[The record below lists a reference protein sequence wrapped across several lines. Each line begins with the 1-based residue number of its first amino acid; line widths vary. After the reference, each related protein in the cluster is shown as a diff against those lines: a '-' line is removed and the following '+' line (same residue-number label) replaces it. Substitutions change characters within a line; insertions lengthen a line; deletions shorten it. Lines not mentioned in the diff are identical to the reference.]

1 MSTTPLSAAAP
12 VSRKLEFGVH
22 LPHLGRQVSRDSLI
36 TFAQGAEAAG
46 YASGWVSDHVAW
58 PAKIDSKY
66 PYTADG
72 SFAPPPDMGW
82 LDPIGTQLFVA
93 AVTTKL
99 RLGFTVLILPYRQPV
114 VTAKQLA
121 TLDVLS
127 NGRLILGCG
136 VGWMAEEA
144 AILGMPWDH
153 RGERTNEQ
161 LDLFARLFSEP
172 NPSFAGKYY
181 QIPAIGFEPKPV
193 QSPVPV
199 WVGGNTD
206 AAYRR
211 AGRYGHGFH
220 AAFEPADAV
229 RHGWQQV
236 LRHTAAAGRD
246 PDAMTLS
253 LRVYLDTQGTME
265 QPKSLFG
272 SRDQMLEQIAAW
284 RAIGVSHLIL
294 DPVARGGI
302 SGRLDALRAFAGDV
316 MPAAAAG

>member
-1 MSTTPLSAAAP
+1 M
-12 VSRKLEFGVH
+12 EFGVH
-22 LPHLGRQVSRDSLI
+22 LPQLGRNVAREPLI
-36 TFAQGAEAAG
+36 DFARAIEAAG
-46 YASGWVSDHVAW
+46 YDSGWVSDHVCW
-58 PAKIDSKY
+58 PAEIASKY
-66 PYTADG
+66 PYTDDG
-72 SFAPPPDMGW
+72 SFAPAPDMGW

-93 AVTTKL
+93 GVTSTL

-153 RGERTNEQ
+153 RGARTNEQ
-161 LDLFARLFSEP
+161 LELFARLFGEAVP
-172 NPSFAGKYY
+172 RFDGTYY
-181 QIPAIGFEPKPV
+181 QLPEVGFEPKPI

-211 AGRYGHGFH
+211 AARYGSGLH
-220 AAFEPADAV
+220 AAFEPKAVVADAW
-229 RHGWQQV
+229 RQV
-236 LRHTAAAGRD
+236 LAHTEALGRD
-246 PDAMTLS
+246 PGGMTLS
-253 LRVYLDTQGTME
+253 IRLYLDPAGAME
-265 QPKSLFG
+265 PAKSIAG
-272 SRDQMLEQIAAW
+272 SPAEMTDQVAAW
-284 RAIGVSHLIL
+284 REIGVSHLVL

-302 SGRLDALRAFAGDV
+302 EGRRDAVLAFAETV
-316 MPAAAAG
+316 MPSFGS

>member
-1 MSTTPLSAAAP
+1 MSAAAAQQQG
-12 VSRKLEFGVH
+12 SMAFGVH

-36 TFAQGAEAAG
+36 TFAQAVEHAG
-46 YASGWVSDHVAW
+46 YTSAWVSDHVAW
-58 PAKIDSKY
+58 PAKIESKY
-66 PYTADG
+66 PYSPDG

-93 AVTTKL
+93 GVTQKL
-99 RLGFTVLILPYRQPV
+99 KLGFTVLILPYRQPIP
-114 VTAKQLA
+114 TAKQLA

-172 NPSFAGKYY
+172 NPSFDGKYY
-181 QIPAIGFEPKPV
+181 QIPEIGFEPKPV
-193 QSPVPV
+193 QKPVPV

-220 AAFEPADAV
+220 AAFEPAAHV
-229 RHGWQQV
+229 AHGWQQV
-236 LRHTAAAGRD
+236 LEHTKRAGRD
-246 PDAMTLS
+246 PSAMTLS

-265 QPKSLFG
+265 PAKSIYG
-272 SRDQMLEQIAAW
+272 SRQDMLDQVAAW
-284 RAIGVSHLIL
+284 RSLGVTHLIL
-294 DPVARGGI
+294 DPVARGGVT
-302 SGRLDALRAFAGDV
+302 GRLEALLTFARDV
-316 MPAAAAG
+316 MPGVSG

>member
-1 MSTTPLSAAAP
+1 MA
-12 VSRKLEFGVH
+12 FGVH
-22 LPHLGRQVSRDSLI
+22 LPHLGRQVGRDSLI
-36 TFAQGAEAAG
+36 TFAQAVERAG
-46 YASGWVSDHVAW
+46 YHSAWVSDHVAW
-58 PAKIDSKY
+58 PAKIESKY

-93 AVTTKL
+93 GVTETL

-161 LDLFARLFSEP
+161 LDLFARLFTEP
-172 NPSFAGKYY
+172 NPDFNGKYY
-181 QIPAIGFEPKPV
+181 RIPAIGFEPKPI
-193 QSPVPV
+193 QKPVPV
-199 WVGGNTD
+199 WVGGNTE
-206 AAYRR
+206 AAWRR
-211 AGRYGHGFH
+211 AARYGTGFH
-220 AAFEPADAV
+220 AAFEPEAEV

-236 LRHTAAAGRD
+236 LEHTRTAGRD
-246 PDAMTLS
+246 PAAMTLS

-265 QPKSLFG
+265 PAKSLFG
-272 SRDQMLEQIAAW
+272 SRQQMIDQVAAW

-294 DPVARGGI
+294 DPVARGGV
-302 SGRLDALRAFAGDV
+302 SGRLDALLAFARDV
-316 MPAAAAG
+316 MPAVNA